1 MKNPLHKIHLS
12 GERVT
17 TWIRD
22 ILSGNI
28 FTKEAVR
35 KQWMLIA
42 LIVFLIFVYINN
54 GFKTT
59 RQLGETRRLQKEI
72 KEARFTMLDLSADYA
87 KISKPSAIAKQLKED
102 GSKVTESPKPAILIE

>member
-1 MKNPLHKIHLS
+1 MKNPFHKIHLS

-35 KQWMLIA
+35 KQWALIA
-42 LIVFLIFVYINN
+42 LIVFFTFVYINN
-54 GFKTT
+54 GFKATGQQAEI
-59 RQLGETRRLQKEI
+59 RKLQKEI

-87 KISKPSAIAKQLKED
+87 KISKPSAIAEQLKED
-102 GSKVTESPKPAILIE
+102 GSMVTESQRPAILIK